1 MNFCYYPKLIP
12 KKRAMSSLI
21 PVGTLARSR
30 FYFSYT
36 LTDVGFGCMLRSA
49 QMMAANCLRVLT
61 FMSDGRD
68 ESDWIS
74 LFLGDDAVFEKL
86 RHDINYKTVL
96 SSFNHDSGCL
106 GILALLGEKG
116 RSYFGPRTSSL
127 LLAKSINGDNSDYP
141 HVRVHVALDRMV
153 FRDQVL
159 SDEAEEGATI
169 LIVTC
174 RLGCDSISSPLASS
188 ISRWM
193 QDSTCS
199 GMLCGKE
206 GRGMYAFNCDGLHLH
221 CLDPHALR
229 CFDGQ
234 MGGED
239 FLLSDEN
246 LRQIHTK
253 NHHVEL
259 AIHDMD
265 PEVAISFVFPDRE
278 ALGKWL
284 GTQVVD
290 TPSDDEMFSVL
301 ETAPHYG
308 SIGSNEDT
316 AGDADGW
323 SVL

>member
-1 MNFCYYPKLIP
+1 MN
-12 KKRAMSSLI
+12 SLI
-21 PVGTLARSR
+21 SLNTLARSR

-61 FMSDGRD
+61 FMPERD

-74 LFLGDDAVFEKL
+74 LFLDNDVFEKL
-86 RHDINYKTVL
+86 RHDIDYKTVL

-106 GILALLGEKG
+106 GILALLGAQ
-116 RSYFGPRTSSL
+116 RASWFGPRTAAL
-127 LLAKSINGDNSDYP
+127 LVAKAINGDNSDYH
-141 HVRVHVALDRMV
+141 HVRVHVALDRTV
-153 FRDQVL
+153 FCDQLL

-174 RLGCDSISSPLASS
+174 RLGCDSISRPLASS

-229 CFDGQ
+229 FDGQ
-234 MGGED
+234 MGDED
-239 FLLSDEN
+239 FLLSNEN
-246 LRQIHTK
+246 LRQIHTQD
-253 NHHVEL
+253 HHVEL
-259 AIHDMD
+259 AIEDMD

-278 ALGKWL
+278 TLRKWL
-284 GTQVVD
+284 RYKVVE

-301 ETAPHYG
+301 ETAPHYD

-316 AGDADGW
+316 AGNADGW
-323 SVL
+323 SIL